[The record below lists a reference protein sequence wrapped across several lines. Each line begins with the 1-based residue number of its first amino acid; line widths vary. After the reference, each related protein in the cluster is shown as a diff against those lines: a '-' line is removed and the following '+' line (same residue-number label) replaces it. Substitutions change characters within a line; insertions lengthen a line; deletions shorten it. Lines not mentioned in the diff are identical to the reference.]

1 MQLATPVAYPED
13 YPAAHSMD
21 TEWFAV
27 DADGQVALLCSG
39 EGGAIPQTALE
50 QLSIHDFF
58 DCLEKDEFGIP
69 VFLAEGQL
77 FPSGPTSSA
86 LEALL
91 NARPEA
97 EREAIALAVQNSLH
111 TRAGMVIDGVAKSQ
125 WKRMLV
131 WLGEPLVPYA
141 FDETRLC
148 VGRDCETPF
157 YVIDNSTLCI
167 RLDAEKL
174 IYVLEADLLDALV
187 LFKKGYLLGWGE
199 IPGDSWDNEVWMTE
213 LFGLYL
219 FEAEPDRHSIR
230 RADELCAP
238 SFPDQYRR
246 IKRPPKARTGLPPTL
261 LRAQVSHRPESETVP
276 LVQTLPGVRFAEHE
290 SLQPAD
296 IVPVRVWGHGDGKC
310 SPDCGDSIVR
320 RLILTL
326 QQADSSALDG
336 HLAEWQLAAE
346 QGDLIARYALGYY
359 FAHRQRPDHAR
370 AFQCFLAAAVQAK
383 RSPVQSSDM
392 FENGSAAQCQLA
404 ALYEHGLGVG
414 KDLGVAAQWYAR
426 SALLGNQDAGYR
438 LGVGYEATEI
448 NIRNQRISIA
458 TYLSLLAKGL
468 FPQQAEILPYLR
480 KA

>member
-1 MQLATPVAYPED
+1 MPLATPVADSKD

-50 QLSIHDFF
+50 QLSIYDFF
-58 DCLEKDEFGIP
+58 DCLGKDEFGIP
-69 VFLAEGQL
+69 VFLAEGL
-77 FPSGPTSSA
+77 PFSSGPTTVA

-91 NARPEA
+91 NALPIA
-97 EREAIALAVQNSLH
+97 EREAIAHAAQDSRQ
-111 TRAGMVIDGVAKSQ
+111 TPAGMVIDGQAKRQ

-131 WLGEPLVPYA
+131 WLGEPLALHVL
-141 FDETRLC
+141 DESRLC
-148 VGRDCETPF
+148 VGRNCESPV
-157 YVIDNSTLCI
+157 YLIDNPTMCI

-174 IYVLEADLLDALV
+174 IYVLEADLLDALI
-187 LFKKGYLLGWGE
+187 LFKKGYLLGWCE

-230 RADELCAP
+230 KTGELCAP

-246 IKRPPKARTGLPPTL
+246 LKSPLKARTGLPSTL
-261 LRAQVSHRPESETVP
+261 LSAQISHRPDSETLP
-276 LVQTLPGVRFAEHE
+276 LVQTLPGVRFAESE

-296 IVPVRVWGHGDGKC
+296 VVPARVWGHGDGKC

-320 RLILTL
+320 RFILTI
-326 QQADSSALDG
+326 QQADSGTLDSY
-336 HLAEWQLAAE
+336 LAEWQLGAE
-346 QGDLIARYALGYY
+346 QGDLIAQYVLGYY
-359 FAHRQRPDHAR
+359 FAYRQPPDHAR
-370 AFQCFLAAAVQAK
+370 AFQWFLAAAVQED
-383 RSPVQSSDM
+383 RSPVLSTDM

-404 ALYEHGLGVG
+404 ALYEHGLGVA
-414 KDLGVAAQWYAR
+414 KDLAVAAQWYAR
-426 SALLGNQDAGYR
+426 SAMLGNQDAAYC
-438 LGVGYEATEI
+438 LGIGYEATEI
-448 NIRNQRISIA
+448 NIRNQRISSA
-458 TYLSLLAKGL
+458 TYLCLLAKGQ
-468 FPQQAEILPYLR
+468 FPQQADVLTCLR